1 MKRLYVRTGR
11 ERMELD
17 PKLVEKYTLHPGAR
31 LPYTGL
37 AVEDEAGHRADDE
50 AEERTDEGVGSA
62 VQSSEFVTLEN
73 GLTLSQ
79 SEILDFADG
88 RDNSPQDEQ

>member
-1 MKRLYVRTGR
+1 MERLYVRVGR
-11 ERMELD
+11 ERMEID
-17 PKLVEKYTLHPGAR
+17 PKLVEKYGLHPGTR
-31 LPYTGL
+31 LPFTGL
-37 AVEDEAGHRADDE
+37 PIEDEAGCRADD
-50 AEERTDEGVGSA
+50 ASEERTDEGVGSA